1 MKSKKHF
8 EARIKYMQQ
17 NKEDSLNEIQL
28 KLNEINQVKDHLKA
42 TNYFKPKLF
51 SLNQEGDTSLFGLI
65 NLDVFSIRNSLKSSC
80 KSWLNCVNSHQMTNG
95 HCCIVV
101 QEMDLVLKILMIR
114 LTIIIRKRVINAL
127 KSIEIA

>member
-1 MKSKKHF
+1 
-8 EARIKYMQQ
+8 MQQ

-65 NLDVFSIRNSLKSSC
+65 NLDVFSNRNSLKSSC
-80 KSWLNCVNSHQMTNG
+80 QS
-95 HCCIVV
+95 
-101 QEMDLVLKILMIR
+101 
-114 LTIIIRKRVINAL
+114 
-127 KSIEIA
+127 